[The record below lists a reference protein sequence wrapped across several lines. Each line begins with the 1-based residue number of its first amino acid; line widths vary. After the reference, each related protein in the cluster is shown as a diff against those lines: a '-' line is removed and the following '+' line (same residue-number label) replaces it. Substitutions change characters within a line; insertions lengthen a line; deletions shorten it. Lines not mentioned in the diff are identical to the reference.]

1 MAARTGVESPHAVLV
16 LDKQPSCVMQNN
28 AAKGNPSVKNC
39 PEKSGRKPIIVK
51 AGNAQI
57 KYTVVKREDMI
68 CSPSR
73 IIRVATEA

>member
-1 MAARTGVESPHAVLV
+1 
-16 LDKQPSCVMQNN
+16 MQNN

-57 KYTVVKREDMI
+57 KIYRSKTRGYDLFTLAYY
-68 CSPSR
+68 SR
-73 IIRVATEA
+73 GNGGVNPLAA